1 MQTDIIEYS
10 LAEKLAIV
18 KMVDSVI
25 LVDELVHKA
34 EMSALQ
40 LLMKRIDFDSNFI
53 LQSRNIA
60 YEQCLTILD
69 EMSILKKNDLSTQL
83 HEMANAD
90 GFFHKKEMALIFD
103 ICSSIGLETKT
114 GK

>member
-1 MQTDIIEYS
+1 MQTDSIIYS

-18 KMVDSVI
+18 KMIDSVI

-60 YEQCLTILD
+60 YEQCLVILD
-69 EMSILKKNDLSTQL
+69 EMSLSKKNDLSIQL
-83 HEMANAD
+83 HEMAKAD
-90 GFFHKKEMALIFD
+90 GFFHKKEMALILD
-103 ICSSIGLETKT
+103 ICSSIGLVAKT
-114 GK
+114 LK